1 VFHADGGE
9 LMMIWRLVTTTG
21 ETIDLRAPSEGT
33 ALAEAL
39 RLRPGAVIVRAIAL
53 RVADSVVPLRQV
65 M

>member
-1 VFHADGGE
+1 
-9 LMMIWRLVTTTG
+9 MMIWRLVTTTG